1 MKNPAIASFL
11 NDSLREPSA
20 SNRLCNASYEI
31 MGAEEL
37 IYGGDGDD
45 LDDVLG
51 AYELIG
57 RTARRPMSRR
67 GVPPGMARTIQ
78 AAAVAKMANAGAVV
92 REHGP
97 TKTRRLYLPLG
108 ATPVVAAASANVT
121 ARPQTIAFKPEKLS
135 VPATIAPDFTID
147 SILVGVV
154 PQGVQTG
161 SAPAESFLPTA
172 VDSYLDCDTVQ
183 TSQDFVVGVTNISG
197 ATRTFRGTVFG
208 RSASS

>member
-1 MKNPAIASFL
+1 MTKNPAIASFL
-11 NDSLREPSA
+11 NALPEPSP

-37 IYGGDGDD
+37 IYGGGDD

-57 RTARRPMSRR
+57 RTTRRPMSHR
-67 GVPPGMARTIQ
+67 GTPVMARAMQ
-78 AAAVAKMANAGAVV
+78 SAAVQKMANAGAVV

-108 ATPVVAAASANVT
+108 ATSVVAAASANVT
-121 ARPQTIAFKPEKLS
+121 ARPQSIAFKPEKLS
-135 VPATIAPDFTID
+135 IPATIAPDFTID
-147 SILVGVV
+147 TILVGVV

-208 RSASS
+208 RSASA